1 LEKLERSSPLSI
13 ERGDLAVDDQI
24 FRGQQFQGIDKLR
37 IIFVEVRSV
46 AGEEPY
52 IFTSFDGERPVA
64 IKFHLIEPVAG
75 RKVPDSEGH
84 HWLNEGKVACCA
96 FCHRVRPKYWPP
108 LNRKTST
115 IQVQSGNSVTY
126 SIVRSLAQTPIISPA
141 FSPQGERFER
151 GG

>member
-1 LEKLERSSPLSI
+1 LERSSPLSI
-13 ERGDLAVDDQI
+13 KRGDLAVDDQI
-24 FRGQQFQGIDKLR
+24 FRSQQFQGIDKLR

-84 HWLNEGKVACCA
+84 HWLNEVHCRRRDARMLWRRSCHQGKAR
-96 FCHRVRPKYWPP
+96 RVPAD
-108 LNRKTST
+108 T
-115 IQVQSGNSVTY
+115 
-126 SIVRSLAQTPIISPA
+126 LAVPS
-141 FSPQGERFER
+141 S
-151 GG
+151 